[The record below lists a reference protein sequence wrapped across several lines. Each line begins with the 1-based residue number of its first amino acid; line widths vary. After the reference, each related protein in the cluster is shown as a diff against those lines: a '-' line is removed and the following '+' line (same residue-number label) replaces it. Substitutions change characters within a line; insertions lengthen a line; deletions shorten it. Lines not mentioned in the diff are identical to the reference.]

1 MGGGKE
7 LESSWPQPKVGPGSQ
22 HQPLAPA
29 LGFPSPLA
37 FPHRL
42 GATSSFPL
50 ARGLPYLCRTGRLH
64 TTFLCC
70 ERIATPHGITASA
83 WAGTVDENRNRLS
96 TLPTR
101 QGWLGSPTLPG
112 GRARPWLHPGGR
124 QEVGQLAW
132 LGPGRPLSHQTP
144 PSPPGWDR
152 ALAEAKAGEGLS
164 R

>member
-1 MGGGKE
+1 MGGEKE

-50 ARGLPYLCRTGRLH
+50 ARGLPYLHRPGRLH

-83 WAGTVDENRNRLS
+83 WAETADKKRGTGSQLSPPVRAGSAAPPFLVGGPGPGSAPEAAGRLGS
-96 TLPTR
+96 GPGADLAAHFPTR
-101 QGWLGSPTLPG
+101 PRPG
-112 GRARPWLHPGGR
+112 GTGR
-124 QEVGQLAW
+124 
-132 LGPGRPLSHQTP
+132 
-144 PSPPGWDR
+144 
-152 ALAEAKAGEGLS
+152 
-164 R
+164 